1 MVLATRPTRAMSVV
15 MLFLISPAKS
25 LDLSAPPV
33 AVTPTAAR
41 LTDDIAELAK
51 VTRALSA
58 GDLARLMDLSPAL
71 AELNARRFAA
81 FDPAHGADGM
91 PAVLAFAGEVYRGLE
106 ARTLDASGLAAAQ
119 DRIRILSGLYGLLRP
134 LDAIQPYRLEMG
146 TRLATPRGVGLYAF
160 WGDRVARLL
169 DADLQG
175 HAHRVIVNLASS
187 EYASVLPAGALSARL
202 IEVRFEEER
211 DGLAR
216 VLSVFA
222 KKARGLFARWAVD
235 ARIEDPADLARF
247 DRAGY
252 RLATDASTPD
262 RLVFRRPQ
270 MAAAA

>member
-1 MVLATRPTRAMSVV
+1 
-15 MLFLISPAKS
+15 MLFLLSPAKS
-25 LDLSAPPV
+25 LDMSPPPV
-33 AVTPTAAR
+33 AAAPTAAR
-41 LTDDIAELAK
+41 LTADIAELAA

-106 ARTLDASGLAAAQ
+106 ARTFDAAGLGAAQ

-146 TRLATPRGVGLYAF
+146 TRIATPRGVGLYAF

-169 DADLQG
+169 NADLEG
-175 HAHRVIVNLASS
+175 HAHRVIVNLAST
-187 EYASVLPAGALSARL
+187 EYASVLPADALSARL

-211 DGLAR
+211 DGLSR

-222 KKARGLFARWAVD
+222 KKARGAFARWAVD
-235 ARIEDPADLARF
+235 NRIDDPADLEGF
-247 DRAGY
+247 DRLGY
-252 RLATDASTPD
+252 RLAADEGD
-262 RLVFRRPQ
+262 RLVFRRRQ
-270 MAAAA
+270 IAAAA

>member
-1 MVLATRPTRAMSVV
+1 
-15 MLFLISPAKS
+15 MLFLLSPAKS
-25 LDLSAPPV
+25 LDLSEPPV
-33 AVTPTAAR
+33 AVAPTAPR
-41 LTDDIAELAK
+41 LTGDIAELAG
-51 VTRALSA
+51 VARALSA

-81 FDPAHGADGM
+81 FDPDHGADGM
-91 PAVLAFAGEVYRGLE
+91 PAMLAFAGEVYRGLE
-106 ARTLDASGLAAAQ
+106 ARTLDADGLTAAQ
-119 DRIRILSGLYGLLRP
+119 DRLRILSGLYGLLRP

-146 TRLATPRGVGLYAF
+146 TRIATPRGVGLYAF

-169 DADLQG
+169 DADLEG
-175 HAHRVIVNLASS
+175 HAHKVIVNLAST

-202 IEVRFEEER
+202 IDVRFEEER

-222 KKARGLFARWAVD
+222 KKARGLFARWAID
-235 ARIEDPADLARF
+235 ARIEDPADLVGF

-270 MAAAA
+270 IAAAA